1 MEVLGIIVIILM
13 ALFGAPIFVILFA
26 LGLLGFYLEE
36 IPSEAIIVSVYNK
49 FASDPLLYTI
59 PLFTLAGFILAASK
73 TSHRIIGLSRAIL
86 GWLPGGLAVVALATC
101 AFFTVFTGASGVTI
115 IAIGGL
121 LFPALLEEKYSER
134 FTLGLLTSSGS
145 LGLLFPPALPII
157 LYGVFSEASIPQ
169 LFAAGII
176 PGMLMV
182 VLLAAYSIIFAS
194 RKKIAREEVTFKGA
208 MVAINEAKWELLI
221 PVIIVVGLFGGFITL
236 GEIATITVA
245 YALFI
250 EIFIYK
256 DITFRQVPSI
266 MNKSIILC
274 GAILMILGS
283 ADAMTNYIIDA
294 EIPMRLLDTMQ
305 QYVSSKIVFLLL
317 LNCFL
322 LVVGCLLDIY
332 SAIAVVTPL
341 ILPVALSYGVNP
353 VHLGIIMLTNM
364 EIGYSTPPVGMNLF
378 IASSRF
384 ERSVIELY
392 RSTIPFLLLRF
403 PALLLITYV
412 PEISMWLVAV
422 SGVQ

>member
-1 MEVLGIIVIILM
+1 MELLGIIVIVVM
-13 ALFGAPIFVILFA
+13 ALLGTPIFVVLFA
-26 LGLLGFYLEE
+26 LGLYGFYLSD

-49 FASDPLLYTI
+49 FANDPLLYTI
-59 PLFTLAGFILAASK
+59 PLFTLAGFILAESK
-73 TSHRIIGLSRAIL
+73 TSHRIIKLSRALL
-86 GWLPGGLAVVALATC
+86 GWFSGGLSVVALVTC

-121 LFPALLEEKYSER
+121 LFPALLEEKYPEQFS
-134 FTLGLLTSSGS
+134 LGLLTSSGS
-145 LGLLFPPALPII
+145 LGLLFPPALPLI
-157 LYGVFSEASIPQ
+157 LYGVFSETSINQ

-176 PGMLMV
+176 PGALMV
-182 VLLAAYSIIFAS
+182 VVLAVYSIRIS
-194 RKKIAREEVTFKGA
+194 KRKNIPREKVTLTGA
-208 MVAINEAKWELLI
+208 LSAINEVKWELFI
-221 PVIIVVGLFGGFITL
+221 PVIIVGGLFGGFITL

-250 EIFIYK
+250 EVFIYK
-256 DITFRQVPSI
+256 DIKLRQIPSI

-305 QYVSSKIVFLLL
+305 QYVSSKIGFLLL

-322 LVVGCLLDIY
+322 LLVGCLLDIY

-341 ILPVALSYGVNP
+341 ILPVAISYGINP

-384 ERSVIELY
+384 DRTIISLY
-392 RSTIPFLLLRF
+392 KSTIPFLLIRF
-403 PALLLITYV
+403 PALLLITYF
-412 PEISMWLVAV
+412 PEISLWLVNL
-422 SGVQ
+422 SGIQ